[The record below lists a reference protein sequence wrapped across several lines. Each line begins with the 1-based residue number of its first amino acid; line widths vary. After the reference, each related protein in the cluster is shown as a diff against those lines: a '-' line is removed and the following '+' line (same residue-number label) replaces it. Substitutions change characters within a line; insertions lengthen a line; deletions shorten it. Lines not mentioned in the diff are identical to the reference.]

1 MYIFLLV
8 NTKGE
13 IGGDRE
19 KNRGERERIA
29 TQPLFKKNDT
39 IMVC

>member
-13 IGGDRE
+13 IGGD
-19 KNRGERERIA
+19 GRERGRGIA
-29 TQPLFKKNDT
+29 TQPLFKKT
-39 IMVC
+39 TP